1 MPVVASLA
9 SVRAAA
15 CTILVDVRAQA
26 YPSIG
31 LTRAVVTPVH
41 RA

>member
-1 MPVVASLA
+1 MPVAASLA
-9 SVRAAA
+9 TVWAAA

-26 YPSIG
+26 HPCVG

>member
-1 MPVVASLA
+1 MPVAASPA
-9 SVRAAA
+9 TVWAAA